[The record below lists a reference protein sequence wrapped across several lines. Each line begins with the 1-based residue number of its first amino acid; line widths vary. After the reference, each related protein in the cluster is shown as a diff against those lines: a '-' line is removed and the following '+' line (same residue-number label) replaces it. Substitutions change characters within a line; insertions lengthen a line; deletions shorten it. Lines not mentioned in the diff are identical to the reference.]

1 MLTMDENENELVFP
15 SQDVLAEY
23 LRVYPYASP
32 LLSLWEQSESE
43 LPGNNIYISAL
54 SAYATAQTL
63 RGRPESYCWLKA
75 AFFQLTSALDE
86 HANLPRLLTLTR
98 IATDLGRREAA
109 LQALNQFVDVLN
121 REQTFEPVE
130 PFLAASEHA
139 ATLDPAGQLANWCFA
154 QALAERERLQAFSS
168 YFTGAD
174 SKPVLNIIENL
185 NYDDAEMGRRRE
197 LINRRYA

>member
-63 RGRPESYCWLKA
+63 SGRPESYCWLKA

-86 HANLPRLLTLTR
+86 HANLPRLLTLAR
-98 IATDLGRREAA
+98 IATDLGRRQAA
-109 LQALNQFVDVLN
+109 LQALNQFVEVLN
-121 REQTFEPVE
+121 REQKFEPVE
-130 PFLAASEHA
+130 PFLAASERA
-139 ATLDPAGQLANWCFA
+139 ANIDPADQLANWCFA

-168 YFTGAD
+168 YFTGTN
-174 SKPVLNIIENL
+174 SISVLNIIENL